1 MTDIKGELQIKD
13 LLLKLHVLTYGII
26 EERKKSQTYLVRIKE
41 LQDSL
46 QKKEMEV
53 VELTKSKFD
62 LQSKLSLELSKKTQT
77 KKSDWN
83 FSSIMNK
90 IREKPGDSAYI
101 NELEGKI
108 NQLNFEIKDLSQRLM
123 ESNENFDQQK
133 MQFQTM
139 ITLQKQ
145 EMAKVQKELEEE
157 KKKVKIVEKVEV
169 KSIEDNESKNKLK
182 ALQDEF
188 RFKKGEYESKI
199 ENLNNELEKEKKN
212 KDEITKLNKQLQ
224 DTKNECEMK
233 KLENSSMKTQI
244 TKLDKDLKK
253 AKLEAKDVKLGERF
267 FQVDRVK
274 DNLLKSKATKP
285 MTLLFRFVHGE
296 NRGKGRCEVVI
307 KREKH
312 GGVIKEE
319 IVNVLDFKTFKIN
332 DKKKDVF
339 DLDYTVSKYIYNNNF
354 LLLQADGE
362 QVKYSIIANELI
374 QDYLHKTY
382 REFHDKAKEISM

>member
-46 QKKEMEV
+46 QKKEVEV

-62 LQSKLSLELSKKTQT
+62 LQSKLSLELSKKTQN
-77 KKSDWN
+77 KKPDN
-83 FSSIMNK
+83 YFSSIMNK
-90 IREKPGDSAYI
+90 IRDKPGDSAYV
-101 NELEGKI
+101 NELQGKI

-157 KKKVKIVEKVEV
+157 KKNVKIVEKVEV
-169 KSIEDNESKNKLK
+169 KSIEDEESKNKLK
-182 ALQDEF
+182 ALTDEF
-188 RFKKGEYESKI
+188 RIRKGEYESTI
-199 ENLNNELEKEKKN
+199 ENLNKELEKEKQN
-212 KDEITKLNKQLQ
+212 KVKIGALNKELEEA
-224 DTKNECEMK
+224 KAECEMK
-233 KLENSSMKTQI
+233 KIENKSMKTQI

-253 AKLEAKDVKLGERF
+253 AKTEAKDVKLGERF

-274 DNLLKSKATKP
+274 DNLLKSKSTKP
-285 MTLLFRFVHGE
+285 MTLLFRYIHGD
-296 NRGKGRCEVVI
+296 NHGKGRCEVVI

-319 IVNVLDFKTFKIN
+319 IVNILDFKTFKIN
-332 DKKKDVF
+332 DKKKEVF
-339 DLDYTVSKYIYNNNF
+339 DLDYTVSKLYYNLIFYIYRLMGN
-354 LLLQADGE
+354 
-362 QVKYSIIANELI
+362 K
-374 QDYLHKTY
+374 
-382 REFHDKAKEISM
+382 

>member
-46 QKKEMEV
+46 QKKEVEV

-62 LQSKLSLELSKKTQT
+62 LQSKLSLELSKKTQN
-77 KKSDWN
+77 KKPDN
-83 FSSIMNK
+83 YFSSIMNK
-90 IREKPGDSAYI
+90 IRDKPGDSAYV
-101 NELEGKI
+101 NELQGKI

-157 KKKVKIVEKVEV
+157 KKNVKIVEKVEV
-169 KSIEDNESKNKLK
+169 KSIEDEESKNKLK
-182 ALQDEF
+182 ALTDEF
-188 RFKKGEYESKI
+188 RIRKGEYESTI
-199 ENLNNELEKEKKN
+199 ENLNKELEKEKQN
-212 KDEITKLNKQLQ
+212 KVKIGALNKELEEA
-224 DTKNECEMK
+224 KAECEMK
-233 KLENSSMKTQI
+233 KIENKSMKTQI

-253 AKLEAKDVKLGERF
+253 AKTEAKDVKLGERF
-267 FQVDRVK
+267 FKVDRVK
-274 DNLLKSKATKP
+274 DNLLKSKSTKP
-285 MTLLFRFVHGE
+285 MTLLFRYIHGDNNE
-296 NRGKGRCEVVI
+296 KGRCEVVI

-319 IVNVLDFKTFKIN
+319 IVNILDFKTFKIN
-332 DKKKDVF
+332 DKKKEVF
-339 DLDYTVSKYIYNNNF
+339 DLDYTVSKLYN
-354 LLLQADGE
+354 
-362 QVKYSIIANELI
+362 I
-374 QDYLHKTY
+374 
-382 REFHDKAKEISM
+382 

>member
-26 EERKKSQTYLVRIKE
+26 EERKKSQTYLERIKE

-46 QKKEMEV
+46 RKKEVEV

-62 LQSKLSLELSKKTQT
+62 LQSKLSLELSKKSQN
-77 KKSDWN
+77 KKVDN
-83 FSSIMNK
+83 YFSTIMNK
-90 IREKPGDSAYI
+90 IRDKPGDSAYI
-101 NELEGKI
+101 NELQGKI

-145 EMAKVQKELEEE
+145 EMAKVQQELEEE
-157 KKKVKIVEKVEV
+157 KKNVKIVEKIEV
-169 KSIEDNESKNKLK
+169 KSIEDEESKNKLK
-182 ALQDEF
+182 ALTE
-188 RFKKGEYESKI
+188 EYRIRKEEYDTKI
-199 ENLNNELEKEKKN
+199 ENLSKELEKEKQN
-212 KDEITKLNKQLQ
+212 KEKIGLLNKELEEA
-224 DTKNECEMK
+224 KAECEMK
-233 KLENSSMKTQI
+233 KVENKSMKTQI

-253 AKLEAKDVKLGERF
+253 AKIEAKDVKLGERF

-274 DNLLKSKATKP
+274 DKLMGKSTKP
-285 MTLLFRFVHGE
+285 MTLLFRYIHGD
-296 NRGKGRCEVVI
+296 NHGKGRCEVVI

-319 IVNVLDFKTFKIN
+319 TVNILDFKTFKIN
-332 DKKKDVF
+332 DKKKEVF
-339 DLDYTVSKYIYNNNF
+339 DVDYTVSKLYI
-354 LLLQADGE
+354 
-362 QVKYSIIANELI
+362 
-374 QDYLHKTY
+374 
-382 REFHDKAKEISM
+382 

>member
-62 LQSKLSLELSKKTQT
+62 LQSKLSLELSKKSQT
-77 KKSDWN
+77 KKSDGY
-83 FSSIMNK
+83 FSTIMNK

-101 NELEGKI
+101 SELEGKI

-157 KKKVKIVEKVEV
+157 KKKVKVVEKVEV
-169 KSIEDNESKNKLK
+169 KSIEDEESKNKLK

-188 RFKKGEYESKI
+188 RIRKSELESTI
-199 ENLNNELEKEKKN
+199 DNLNNELEKEKKN
-212 KDEITKLNKQLQ
+212 KEEIDKLNKQLEK
-224 DTKNECEMK
+224 TKEDCEMK
-233 KLENSSMKTQI
+233 KIENSSMKTQI
-244 TKLDKDLKK
+244 NRLDNDLRK
-253 AKLEAKDVKLGERF
+253 AKMEIKDVKLGERF

-274 DNLLKSKATKP
+274 DNIIKSKTKP
-285 MTLLFRFVHGE
+285 MTLLFRYIHGDNNE
-296 NRGKGRCEVVI
+296 KGRCEVVI

-319 IVNVLDFKTFKIN
+319 IVNILNFKTFKIN

-339 DLDYTVSKYIYNNNF
+339 DLDYTVSKYIYNNNIF
-354 LLLQADGE
+354 LYFRLM
-362 QVKYSIIANELI
+362 VNK
-374 QDYLHKTY
+374 
-382 REFHDKAKEISM
+382 

>member
-62 LQSKLSLELSKKTQT
+62 LQSKLSLELSKKSQT
-77 KKSDWN
+77 KKSDGY
-83 FSSIMNK
+83 FSTIMNK

-101 NELEGKI
+101 SELEGKI

-157 KKKVKIVEKVEV
+157 KKKVKVVEKVEV
-169 KSIEDNESKNKLK
+169 KSIEDEESKNKLK

-188 RFKKGEYESKI
+188 RIRKSELESTI
-199 ENLNNELEKEKKN
+199 DNLNNELEKEKK
-212 KDEITKLNKQLQ
+212 K
-224 DTKNECEMK
+224 
-233 KLENSSMKTQI
+233 
-244 TKLDKDLKK
+244 
-253 AKLEAKDVKLGERF
+253 
-267 FQVDRVK
+267 
-274 DNLLKSKATKP
+274 
-285 MTLLFRFVHGE
+285 
-296 NRGKGRCEVVI
+296 
-307 KREKH
+307 
-312 GGVIKEE
+312 
-319 IVNVLDFKTFKIN
+319 
-332 DKKKDVF
+332 
-339 DLDYTVSKYIYNNNF
+339 
-354 LLLQADGE
+354 
-362 QVKYSIIANELI
+362 
-374 QDYLHKTY
+374 
-382 REFHDKAKEISM
+382 

>member
-1 MTDIKGELQIKD
+1 MKDIKGELQIKD
-13 LLLKLHVLTYGII
+13 LLFKLHVLTYGII

-62 LQSKLSLELSKKTQT
+62 LQSKLSLELSKKSQT
-77 KKSDWN
+77 KKSDGY
-83 FSSIMNK
+83 FSTIMNK

-101 NELEGKI
+101 SELEGKI

-157 KKKVKIVEKVEV
+157 KKKVKVVEKVEV
-169 KSIEDNESKNKLK
+169 KSIEDEESKNKLK

-188 RFKKGEYESKI
+188 RIRKSELESTI
-199 ENLNNELEKEKKN
+199 DNLNNELEKEKKN
-212 KDEITKLNKQLQ
+212 KEEIDKLNKQLEK
-224 DTKNECEMK
+224 TKEDCEMK
-233 KLENSSMKTQI
+233 KIENSSMKTQI
-244 TKLDKDLKK
+244 NRLDNDLRK
-253 AKLEAKDVKLGERF
+253 AKMEIKDVKLGERF

-274 DNLLKSKATKP
+274 DNIIKSKTKP
-285 MTLLFRFVHGE
+285 MTLLFRYIHGDNNE
-296 NRGKGRCEVVI
+296 KGRCEVVI

-319 IVNVLDFKTFKIN
+319 IVNILNFKTFKIN

-354 LLLQADGE
+354 F
-362 QVKYSIIANELI
+362 YIIG
-374 QDYLHKTY
+374 
-382 REFHDKAKEISM
+382 